1 MIKLYKRLGRPCT
14 RKEHYLDGRINC
26 TRIPFQMA
34 SFKNTQYPSHIH
46 STVSKAISVHI
57 VSLFLFISKFDRL
70 QKRTVKVSHQT
81 VGHLIVVLVVQCTS
95 LFAPSPTLND
105 TSHCCCCCCCYRELL
120 RDRDLRAD
128 PLRERRFSF
137 AEDFD
142 LERERLRDLL
152 FDRDRLRD
160 RLRLRELA
168 RPRDRD
174 RDLDRDLTVSSM
186 SRTFFPFNSTPSTFD
201 MMLSRSL

>member
-1 MIKLYKRLGRPCT
+1 
-14 RKEHYLDGRINC
+14 
-26 TRIPFQMA
+26 MA
-34 SFKNTQYPSHIH
+34 SFKNTQDPSHIH

-57 VSLFLFISKFDRL
+57 VRLFLFISKFDRL
-70 QKRTVKVSHQT
+70 QNRKVSHQT
-81 VGHLIVVLVVQCTS
+81 EGHLIVALVVQCTS
-95 LFAPSPTLND
+95 LLAPSPALND
-105 TSHCCCCCCCYRELL
+105 TSHCCCCCCCCCYRELL
-120 RDRDLRAD
+120 RDLDLRGD

-142 LERERLRDLL
+142 LDRERLRDLL

-186 SRTFFPFNSTPSTFD
+186 SRTFFPFSSTPSTFD
-201 MMLSRSL
+201 ITLSRSL